1 MKFFLLSLSITGAL
15 IVSFFIIINV
25 LSIGSLGDWILFS
38 SLVTL
43 LCMCV
48 IGISLNYK
56 TAAVTR
62 RVGSKMP
69 DMFL

>member
-1 MKFFLLSLSITGAL
+1 MKLFLFTLSITSAL

-25 LSIGSLGDWILFS
+25 LIISSLGDWIIFS

-48 IGISLNYK
+48 IGIGLNYK

-62 RVGSKMP
+62 RVESKMP
-69 DMFL
+69 DIFL